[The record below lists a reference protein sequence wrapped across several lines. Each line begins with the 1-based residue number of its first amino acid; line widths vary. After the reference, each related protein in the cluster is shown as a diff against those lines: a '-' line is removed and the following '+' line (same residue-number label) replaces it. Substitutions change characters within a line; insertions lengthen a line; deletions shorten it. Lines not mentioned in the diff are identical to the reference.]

1 MAELLP
7 CPFCGGEAVMYHQS
21 SKYTDYD
28 GNFIHCRECGCRTK
42 LFECFG
48 NTGKTHSDTK
58 REALEVWNTRTTKE
72 RGGENEI
79 IW

>member
-1 MAELLP
+1 MVELLP

-21 SKYTDYD
+21 SKYTDCD
-28 GNFIHCRECGCRTK
+28 GNFIHCLECGCRTK

-58 REALEVWNTRTTKE
+58 REAIEVWNTRTPKE
-72 RGGENEI
+72 RGGVREQM
-79 IW
+79 